1 MHAFREDGRILK
13 LVAGLTATL
22 IGAVLYT
29 ARIAPGWANL
39 EPETPAV
46 SARPPPTTSS
56 SRVSALGRLEP
67 RDGLRRISG
76 PSAASVVIS

>member
-29 ARIAPGWANL
+29 ARIADRL
-39 EPETPAV
+39 TPA
-46 SARPPPTTSS
+46 R
-56 SRVSALGRLEP
+56 
-67 RDGLRRISG
+67 
-76 PSAASVVIS
+76 